1 MEDEE
6 ARQALK
12 DCGIGTP
19 ATRAAIIETLL
30 KREYL
35 VRVKKSLMP
44 TEKGLALYSI
54 VKGMDIADVEMT
66 GRWESE
72 LAEIE
77 KGRTP
82 HEAFLRDIEDYTRK
96 ITTEL
101 LACDKIFG
109 HKASGCACP
118 KCGTGTMQ
126 FYGKVVRCDNPD
138 CALPVFRQI
147 AGRTLTTGVLS
158 GFKSKQGKPF
168 SAAVAFDADFNTK
181 FIFPEAKGTRKS
193 TNMKGRRK

>member
-1 MEDEE
+1 
-6 ARQALK
+6 
-12 DCGIGTP
+12 
-19 ATRAAIIETLL
+19 
-30 KREYL
+30 
-35 VRVKKSLMP
+35 
-44 TEKGLALYSI
+44 
-54 VKGMDIADVEMT
+54 MT
-66 GRWESE
+66 GRWEKE

-82 HEAFLRDIEDYTRK
+82 HEAFLRDIEGYTRK

-147 AGRTLTTGVLS
+147 AGRTLTDAEMTGLLAKGKTDILS

-181 FIFPEAKGTRKS
+181 FIFPEAKVILFLYMDLVAALGGIPGAFFLLLYPYQYPIFS
-193 TNMKGRRK
+193 PLNP